1 MISKRFSSR
10 EKHIAGRQ
18 DCVIIPRMGKTVL
31 IFGLAAGMA
40 LGGVK
45 VEVAGLQVT
54 AKGYVPEGENDFRA
68 LRAFSWQA
76 GTRVGLLVTSSDK
89 TIVGLDEEKSKVTG
103 FTDDQETDFTK
114 AKGRFGKNGAEFG
127 MMSESEDGRAIVTH
141 VESPGL
147 PGKGAKTLTLK
158 GDLVVSLASKSME
171 VKSEVAVLEKGKKLV
186 VGGNSFEID
195 SVGKPDWGDDP
206 LQINLKSSV
215 NHKDFKG
222 FHFYDTEGIEI
233 ESKRS
238 SSGSMGIFGKRTY
251 TVSFN
256 LKKKVDKI
264 VLAVDAWSD
273 LEVVKVP
280 FDFKIGAGL

>member
-1 MISKRFSSR
+1 MRR
-10 EKHIAGRQ
+10 
-18 DCVIIPRMGKTVL
+18 VVV
-31 IFGLAAGMA
+31 IFGLAAGMT

-54 AKGYVPEGENDFRA
+54 AKGYVPEGEKDFSA

-158 GDLVVSLASKSME
+158 GELVVSLASKSKE

-195 SVGKPDWGDDP
+195 SVGKPDWGDAP
-206 LQINLKSSV
+206 LQIRLKSSV

-222 FHFYDTEGIEI
+222 FHFYDAEGNKI

-238 SSGSMGIFGKRTY
+238 SSGSMGMFGKRTY
-251 TVSFN
+251 TVSFS